1 MAINTSAPLLSR
13 IKSWQLVGLGIS
25 GWVTLYSAAIIFW
38 GASSFVIGNTQG
50 GCFATAMTLAGVEV
64 RRFQKA
70 NSFPLDP
77 LQWIGG
83 ITTEQLNQTLAQNVK
98 KQGLLVEAPNP
109 VEADMGFG
117 FRAVNAGRTLVYE
130 TGRWKESVIDL
141 RHAKTTEENR
151 NKIRADLAII
161 VGAGTPDED
170 TKIFVKSHPLKLLV
184 GNELKDLFAD
194 EKPSVKT
201 ENAGIHPV
209 LPAKTLTEFRS

>member
-1 MAINTSAPLLSR
+1 MNTSAPLLSR

-83 ITTEQLNQTLAQNVK
+83 ITTEQLTQTLAQNVK
-98 KQGLLVEAPNP
+98 KQGLLVEAPYL

-141 RHAKTTEENR
+141 SHATTTEENR

-184 GNELKDLFAD
+184 GKELKDLFAD
-194 EKPSVKT
+194 ENPPLKNVDAKPS
-201 ENAGIHPV
+201 
-209 LPAKTLTEFRS
+209 PASDVSSPNTLGDMA